1 MGDETKDVVVDESG
15 QPPEG
20 DGAPP
25 DEGFGD
31 AFKEASDV
39 EEEADKGKEEKPTGE
54 EAEVKGKEEGGGD
67 DAPLEKP
74 KEKDDPPESL
84 EQQYKTLQGMFNKQ
98 KEELDTLKAQ
108 PPKGE
113 DGKGK
118 DEPPPPPDY
127 TLLFQNLTEGL
138 PEEILT
144 ELKDYEEEFDHISR
158 FEGIKREQ
166 LAKRLIDLMNVSF
179 KRFGEQLQPF
189 FKAVGETAQSAHF
202 TTLVTAHPDFEEIR
216 DSGQLEK
223 WIETQP
229 KITQKAYRD
238 VYKNGETSDVIEL
251 FDTFKKETGYKAA
264 GGAPKGKEK
273 KSDRGLEVVKTKDK
287 GIPPAQPQARQGKED
302 DFSSAFKEA
311 SNAK

>member
-1 MGDETKDVVVDESG
+1 MGDEDTKDVVVEDGG
-15 QPPEG
+15 QPPN
-20 DGAPP
+20 DDTPP

-39 EEEADKGKEEKPTGE
+39 PEEADKGKEDKPTGE
-54 EAEVKGKEEGGGD
+54 EAEVKGEEGKD
-67 DAPLEKP
+67 KDKPPEKP
-74 KEKDDPPESL
+74 EEKDEPPESL
-84 EQQYKTLQGMFNKQ
+84 EQKYKTLQGMFNQK
-98 KEELDTLKAQ
+98 KEELDALKAA
-108 PPKGE
+108 PPKGKE
-113 DGKGK
+113 D
-118 DEPPPPPDY
+118 EEPPPPDY

-179 KRFGEQLQPF
+179 KRMGEQLQPF
-189 FKAVGETAQSAHF
+189 FKAVGETAQSAHY
-202 TTLVTAHPDFEEIR
+202 TTLKTSHPDFEEIR

-251 FDTFKKETGYKAA
+251 FDTFKKETGYKSDGA
-264 GGAPKGKEK
+264 APKGKEK
-273 KSDRGLEVVKTKDK
+273 KSDRGLEIVKMKEK
-287 GIPPAQPQARQGKED
+287 GIPPAPPQPKQGKED